1 MTNTTPSMQTE
12 RAAPIDPPILYW
24 GTPVV
29 LISTLNPDGSTN
41 LAPMSSAWWLGW
53 GCILGMTESAQTVQN
68 LKSTGESVLNLPSS
82 DMAEAVDNI
91 AKTTGAFPI
100 PADKQWLGFQYEGRK
115 FERLG
120 LTPELSVMIAPP
132 RVIECP
138 VQMETTVERISPF
151 DATNPKV
158 RTSIVSIELK
168 VIAVHAHPG
177 IRMEGHA
184 NRIDPDRWNPLIMNF
199 R

>member
-1 MTNTTPSMQTE
+1 MPKSSFGSIRLCFQ
-12 RAAPIDPPILYW
+12 AADDDENGGFVI
-24 GTPVV
+24 
-29 LISTLNPDGSTN
+29 TLMYQCNGKGS
-41 LAPMSSAWWLGW
+41 
-53 GCILGMTESAQTVQN
+53 V
-68 LKSTGESVLNLPSS
+68 
-82 DMAEAVDNI
+82 
-91 AKTTGAFPI
+91 
-100 PADKQWLGFQYEGRK
+100 
-115 FERLG
+115 G